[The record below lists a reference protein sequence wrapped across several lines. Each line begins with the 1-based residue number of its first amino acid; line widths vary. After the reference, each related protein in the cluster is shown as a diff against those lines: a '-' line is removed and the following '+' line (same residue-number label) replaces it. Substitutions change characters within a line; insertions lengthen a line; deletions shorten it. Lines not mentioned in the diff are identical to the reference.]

1 LASALKESGFTT
13 HSRRLESILN
23 GTWNALVGLVRCY
36 RGDGPFRPFALVVNL
51 VAMTFLV
58 AFPLVHILRAM
69 PTSRDAAPRILAG
82 FGEWQGTEGY
92 PRLSPHRGLDIKG
105 RVGADA
111 LAAADGR
118 VTVARDNRDLCG
130 LIVVIDHDEEQA
142 VFGCLEGDYLRGMVG
157 VMLRK

>member
-1 LASALKESGFTT
+1 V
-13 HSRRLESILN
+13 
-23 GTWNALVGLVRCY
+23 NALVGLVRCY

-142 VFGCLEGDYLRGMVG
+142 VFGCLEGDDLRGMVG